1 MIRRTIRAVLRLALR
16 VYFRRIEVIGLENV
30 PPDSPVIFVLNHPN
44 GLVDPAFLLC
54 LAPRRVAFVAKA
66 PLFRMPVIGYL
77 VRALD
82 SLPAYRRQDEG
93 QDPARN
99 IETFNAARQLLA
111 RGVTIGICPEGVSH
125 DEPRLKP
132 LKTGAARIALAAA
145 SSGDAIDL
153 KIVPVGLYYT
163 EKTTFRSSALL
174 YFAEGL
180 PVKPV
185 TLEPDGTPPREAV
198 RELSDQIETALREV
212 MLHAEQEEA
221 LSLIERAEQ
230 IFSAAEVGEHDEE
243 QRLGRSLELRQR
255 FLAGYAFYRSRA
267 PRRLDAIE
275 ARIVRFEYEM
285 KQAGID
291 PADLSLPETAAHTI
305 FGLLAQVLTCVLL
318 APLAFF
324 GAIVHY
330 PAYRLAGFLSRR
342 FARHEQDVLST
353 FKIISAMLLFPLSWI
368 VIAIVSWRLAGW
380 SIGVAALIITP
391 LCGYVAVRFF
401 EEIDRFFGSFVALA
415 LFVTRRRS
423 FVRLLAERAAI
434 HREILALG
442 DEAAPLVKA
451 VQESKWPAQRD
462 FKA

>member
-1 MIRRTIRAVLRLALR
+1 MIRRIICSVLRLALR
-16 VYFRRIEVIGLENV
+16 VYYRRIEVAGLEHV
-30 PPDSPVIFVLNHPN
+30 PRDSPVIFVLNHPN
-44 GLVDPAFLLC
+44 ALVDPAFLLC

-66 PLFRMPVIGYL
+66 PLFAMPVIGYL

-93 QDPARN
+93 QDTSRN
-99 IETFNAARQLLA
+99 IETFTAARKLLA
-111 RGVTIGICPEGVSH
+111 RGITIGICPEGVSH

-145 SSGDAIDL
+145 SSGEALDL

-221 LSLIERAEQ
+221 LSLIGRAEQ

-243 QRLGRSLELRQR
+243 QRLERSLELRQR
-255 FLAGYAFYRSRA
+255 FLEGYAFYRRHS
-267 PRRLDAIE
+267 PRRIDAIE
-275 ARIVRFEYEM
+275 TRIARFEYEM
-285 KQAGID
+285 KEAGID
-291 PADLSLPETAAHTI
+291 PADLSLPPTAMHTI
-305 FGLLAQVLTCVLL
+305 FKLLAQIVVCVLL
-318 APLAFF
+318 APFALF
-324 GAIVHY
+324 GTVVHY
-330 PAYRLAGFLSRR
+330 PAYRLAGYLSRR
-342 FARHEQDVLST
+342 LARHEQDVLST
-353 FKIISAMLLFPLSWI
+353 FKIISAMLFFPLTWI
-368 VIAIVSWRLAGW
+368 VIAVVSWRLAGW
-380 SIGVAALIITP
+380 AAGVAAMIVTP
-391 LCGYVAVRFF
+391 LCGYIAVRFV
-401 EEIDRFFGSFVALA
+401 EEIDRFVGSFVALA

-434 HREILALG
+434 HREILALEN
-442 DEAAPLVKA
+442 EAAPSVKA
-451 VQESKWPAQRD
+451 V
-462 FKA
+462 

>member
-93 QDPARN
+93 QDTSRN

-145 SSGDAIDL
+145 SSGDIIDL

-180 PVKPV
+180 PVSAV
-185 TLEPDGTPPREAV
+185 TLEPDGTPPRDAV
-198 RELSDQIETALREV
+198 RELSAQIETALREV
-212 MLHAEQEEA
+212 MLHAEQVEP

-243 QRLGRSLELRQR
+243 QRLARSLELRQR
-255 FLAGYAFYRSRA
+255 FLEGYAFYRSRS
-267 PRRLDAIE
+267 PRRIDAIE
-275 ARIVRFEYEM
+275 ARIVHFEYEM

-291 PADLSLPETAAHTI
+291 PADLSLPTTAAHTI

-318 APLAFF
+318 APLALF
-324 GAIVHY
+324 GSVIHY
-330 PAYRLAGFLSRR
+330 PAYRFAGYLSRR

-353 FKIISAMLLFPLSWI
+353 FKIISAMLLFPLTWI
-368 VIAIVSWRLAGW
+368 VMAIVSWRLAGW
-380 SIGVAALIITP
+380 WIGLAALVIIP
-391 LCGYVAVRFF
+391 VCGYVAVRFF
-401 EEIDRFFGSFVALA
+401 EEIDRFFGSFVALR

-442 DEAAPLVKA
+442 GEAEPLVKA
-451 VQESKWPAQRD
+451 V
-462 FKA
+462 

>member
-1 MIRRTIRAVLRLALR
+1 MIRRIIRAVLRLALR
-16 VYFRRIEVIGLENV
+16 VYFRRIEVTGLENV
-30 PPDSPVIFVLNHPN
+30 PRDSPVIFVLNHPN
-44 GLVDPAFLLC
+44 ALVDPAFLLC
-54 LAPRRVAFVAKA
+54 LAPRRVAFLAKA

-93 QDPARN
+93 QDVSRN

-111 RGVTIGICPEGVSH
+111 RGVAIGICPEGVSH

-132 LKTGAARIALAAA
+132 LKTGASRIALAAA
-145 SSGDAIDL
+145 ADVVDL

-180 PVKPV
+180 PVKRV
-185 TLEPDGTPPREAV
+185 TLEPDGTPPRDAV

-221 LSLIERAEQ
+221 LSLIARAEQ
-230 IFSAAEVGEHDEE
+230 IFSAAEIGEHDEE
-243 QRLGRSLELRQR
+243 QMLERSLRLRQR
-255 FLAGYAFYRSRA
+255 FLEGYAFYRGHS

-291 PADLSLPETAAHTI
+291 PADLSLPPTAAHTI
-305 FGLLAQVLTCVLL
+305 FSLLAQIFVCVML
-318 APLAFF
+318 APVALF

-330 PAYRLAGFLSRR
+330 PAYRFVGYLSRR
-342 FARHEQDVLST
+342 FARHEQDVVST
-353 FKIISAMLLFPLSWI
+353 FKIISAMLLFPLSW
-368 VIAIVSWRLAGW
+368 VVLAVASWFMAGW
-380 SIGVAALIITP
+380 RAGAAALILTP

-442 DEAAPLVKA
+442 EEAAPLMKTV
-451 VQESKWPAQRD
+451 
-462 FKA
+462 